1 MWRLSHRKLTSTG
14 DLYAFFNFAG
24 PYQILA
30 LQRGGDCGG
39 RFLGAGGD
47 TMIKFRMRDL
57 SVPIA
62 VSSLLQSLEARA
74 SNAAKA
80 KAKAKAAEAKAKAS

>member
-1 MWRLSHRKLTSTG
+1 
-14 DLYAFFNFAG
+14 
-24 PYQILA
+24 
-30 LQRGGDCGG
+30 
-39 RFLGAGGD
+39 
-47 TMIKFRMRDL
+47 MIKFRMRDL
-57 SVPIA
+57 SVPVA